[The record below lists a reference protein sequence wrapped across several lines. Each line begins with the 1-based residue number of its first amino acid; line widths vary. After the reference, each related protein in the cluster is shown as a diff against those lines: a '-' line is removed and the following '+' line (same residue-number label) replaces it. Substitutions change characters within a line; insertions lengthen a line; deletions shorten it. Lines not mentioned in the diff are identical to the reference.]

1 MTLFKPAP
9 SHNPLLGPA
18 VCLCV
23 DCCRIVA
30 KLRCP
35 AVSED
40 GHQCGNYKHR
50 GNEHWLIVATTFQIV
65 DERLAVALR
74 ERPS

>member
-1 MTLFKPAP
+1 MSRLLFKPAP
-9 SHNPLLGPA
+9 SHNPLQAPA

-30 KLRCP
+30 KLRCT

-40 GHQCGNYKHR
+40 GHQCGSYKHS
-50 GNEHWLIVATTFQIV
+50 GKEHWLIVATVFQIV
-65 DERLAVALR
+65 DERLDAAS
-74 ERPS
+74 E